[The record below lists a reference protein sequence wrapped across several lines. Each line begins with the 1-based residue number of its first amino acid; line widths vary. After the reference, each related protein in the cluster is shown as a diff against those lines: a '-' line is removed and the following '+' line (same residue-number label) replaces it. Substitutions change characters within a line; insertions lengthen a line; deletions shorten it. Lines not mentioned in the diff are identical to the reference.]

1 MKRAYFESQNIVME
15 GEREDKE
22 KEEEAV
28 TGSGEMGKEAG
39 KPIFPK
45 GKLFIQMAVLVVS
58 RIQVVAYFFS
68 HEVVSDSVWSYG
80 LQHT

>member
-28 TGSGEMGKEAG
+28 TGSGEMGKETG
-39 KPIFPK
+39 KSVFRK

-68 HEVVSDSVWSYG
+68 REVVSDSVWSYG